1 MNDLVLIAL
10 KGEAPEL
17 VDKPGVFYT
26 GVGKVNAAIVAATL
40 IERYKPKRVFNF
52 GTAGGITVDHGG
64 IFKCTKFSQRDLKV
78 SGCIVGQDAVDAC
91 APITFSTDGLHVS
104 TGDNF
109 VTDPADAQGADLVD
123 MEAYAIAK
131 ACQDANVEFICYK
144 YVSDRADNNAADNF
158 QDNIY
163 KGQDYYIS
171 ILKENNVY

>member
-91 APITFSTDGLHVS
+91 APITCSIDGLHVS

-131 ACQDANVEFICYK
+131 ACRDANVEFICYK
-144 YVSDRADNNAADNF
+144 YVSDRADDNAADNF

>member
-10 KGEAPEL
+10 NGEAPKL
-17 VDKPGVFYT
+17 VDNPNVFYT
-26 GVGKVNAAIVAATL
+26 GVGKVNAAIIAATL

-78 SGCIVGQDAVDAC
+78 SGCIVGQDAIDAC

-131 ACQDANVEFICYK
+131 ACQAASVEFICYK
-144 YVSDRADNNAADNF
+144 YVSDRADNSAADNF

-171 ILKENNVY
+171 ILKKNNVY